1 MSDLKKIAWI
11 GGYPAHYMCE
21 LHTRLEEKFPGRIHF
36 FYVEAGKKLRDQR
49 TYERGMLPNACEI
62 IRDDSYFRVFR
73 LMKKISQM
81 DPGLIITAS
90 HYPRPIWLSALYFM
104 LKKKNICYWSDTN
117 IQDIFFK
124 PVWWQFAKKT
134 IFGFYLKKMFRLLY
148 MGRQNKNFYIWAT
161 NRLIFD
167 KKKLFFPYPH
177 NHAYYSDARDENLH
191 EGNHPFT
198 VVSVGRLNMVKRY
211 DLLIEGISLLPKK
224 IRDNFICHI
233 AGDGPE
239 KDALIQKAKNL
250 NVDHLVNF
258 AGPVP
263 SDEVMKFFQ
272 KGNLFILPSDIEP
285 WGLVVNEALSSG
297 VPVAA
302 PYWVGAASDLVVDG
316 ETGILLPDNNP
327 GSIAQAIIR
336 LYERDD
342 WGKHLGIQGQD
353 RVRTMGFHVEKAVEN
368 FCKLVEDFDAQS
380 A

>member
-1 MSDLKKIAWI
+1 MSSCSSWYSVTYFINFGEFMSDLKKIAWI

-167 KKKLFFPYPH
+167 KKSYFSLILTTMRTIQTQGMKICMRGITPLRWS
-177 NHAYYSDARDENLH
+177 AWDA
-191 EGNHPFT
+191 
-198 VVSVGRLNMVKRY
+198 
-211 DLLIEGISLLPKK
+211 
-224 IRDNFICHI
+224 
-233 AGDGPE
+233 
-239 KDALIQKAKNL
+239 
-250 NVDHLVNF
+250 
-258 AGPVP
+258 
-263 SDEVMKFFQ
+263 
-272 KGNLFILPSDIEP
+272 
-285 WGLVVNEALSSG
+285 
-297 VPVAA
+297 
-302 PYWVGAASDLVVDG
+302 
-316 ETGILLPDNNP
+316 
-327 GSIAQAIIR
+327 
-336 LYERDD
+336 
-342 WGKHLGIQGQD
+342 
-353 RVRTMGFHVEKAVEN
+353 
-368 FCKLVEDFDAQS
+368 
-380 A
+380 